1 MLKKFLNSK
10 FPSGRRRKENVFSH
24 LCPPFQQIETLA
36 FKIELE
42 VEHQERKGREKKRE
56 KLVEE
61 VEERDKKEIDKK
73 KGSQEERKIES
84 MSRK

>member
-42 VEHQERKGREKKRE
+42 VEHQERKGREMKRE
-56 KLVEE
+56 KLVED
-61 VEERDKKEIDKK
+61 EERDKKEINKK